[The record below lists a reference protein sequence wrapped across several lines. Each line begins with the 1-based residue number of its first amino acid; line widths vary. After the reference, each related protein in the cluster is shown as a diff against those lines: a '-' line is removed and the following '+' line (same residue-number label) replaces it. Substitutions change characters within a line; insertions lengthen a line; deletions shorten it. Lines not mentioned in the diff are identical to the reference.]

1 MKRAANLP
9 TTAGVFAV
17 VHAKSK
23 HAYVGRCKNLR
34 QRASMWAFHLK
45 RAEDHPSLPSS
56 VRNLPSYPAAEWAFL
71 TFDTDEAT
79 VRKQLEARGF
89 TLINFKARTRTTYVV
104 QGIEDTLV
112 GHARRLGVNWDIAY
126 KRINRGAT
134 PEQAL
139 DLAPY
144 DQMDARD
151 QHIMMMRVKLVTDE
165 GGWVTYD
172 EAVAMRPELGDV
184 RRKVMKWRAKNPDAT
199 EVRLSDLT

>member
-1 MKRAANLP
+1 MGASSPTREHWTEPMKRAANLP

-89 TLINFKARTRTTYVV
+89 TLINFKARTRTNDAGSMTSVASTLSP
-104 QGIEDTLV
+104 QDIENLAHYLV
-112 GHARRLGVNWDIAY
+112 GL
-126 KRINRGAT
+126 
-134 PEQAL
+134 
-139 DLAPY
+139 
-144 DQMDARD
+144 
-151 QHIMMMRVKLVTDE
+151 
-165 GGWVTYD
+165 
-172 EAVAMRPELGDV
+172 
-184 RRKVMKWRAKNPDAT
+184 
-199 EVRLSDLT
+199 